1 MSEYVDEVASLPSD
15 SANAEREE
23 QRSINRIPVRLAVSQ
38 KGRSALLGRTR
49 DISLHGLFI
58 ETREPFDVGLVVPL
72 SIDLDQREPLHVSA
86 EVVRSSP
93 EGMGLRFHD
102 LNKESSR
109 RIRRWVVDHTSL
121 AASRRQVEQLIGD
134 SVRIEPIRNPDRIR
148 ALLKDIVASGAQVTL
163 IPADRMARDYA
174 RLVAVDRDSLAFLVP
189 DESSLVPREEVYAL
203 LTLQF
208 VSYSFPLRLRS
219 VDGSQ
224 LRTELPG
231 HVVFSERRTRER
243 TKAPKGSVITWPS
256 PLQKGAEVTLPL
268 VDVSDDGLAFRA
280 PEGTLLL
287 PGTPLVGA
295 VIVVGGRTH
304 ELDRP
309 EVRNL
314 VRVEDTT
321 GVWLRV
327 GVALGPS
334 SLGKQERGAGRVRA
348 KTPIGRFVDKFKTTM
363 SVLLHRGKERIA
375 GSGPASRRVIVR
387 GGAMPIV
394 GILDR
399 TSDDDE
405 RISAPLVIIAP
416 GFAGRKEQ
424 MSFLAGILVEG
435 FQRQNA
441 DIAVLRYDGTNN
453 LGESAKDPN
462 CNADGLHCKHFTAS
476 GLVSDTLA
484 ALAWA
489 KNNPFVDP
497 THIVFIS
504 SSAGS
509 VGVLKVLTMP
519 EGKDICLWFA
529 YMGAPDV
536 IDLIKNGTG
545 NIDFHTYF
553 QRGQGIGMMAL
564 HGVLMDGDHFWK
576 DLHESGLGSLDQTR
590 ALMAKVGADVVWLR
604 GKHDALV
611 DPRRVE
617 AAMRV
622 PAKGGREIVDVEG
635 GHLPRTGEEAIA
647 QFSRITS
654 KVWKKLH
661 GSELPPFKPSIGK
674 LAVKAAA
681 EWKQTQRSVITDR
694 AEWWRRYLLRDDGG
708 IGFDILEYLPEYTSL
723 LEQHAEL
730 TIGSFQPGYTP
741 LSPPFVLEL
750 GAGTGNLTRR
760 LVARGAKVL
769 ATDLVADALSVTRDK
784 IGASH
789 DRFVTEMV
797 DLEGSPWL
805 AMRRFLSGDL
815 PGPIALAERIPG
827 VQKSMMTAILEHD
840 DEDVYALLRGHD
852 VDLDGLCR
860 RLKLAEAP
868 EGMLRDLNLFAK
880 VVGGRV
886 SLDQARGALGFLPPS
901 IFEGNRGLP
910 LADATVDAVTSS
922 FVLSYLSHPEDTVA
936 EAWRVLRGGGVFVA
950 SSMIPDSDSSR
961 MYLDLV
967 QRLQHLPETELPA
980 RTIDAEK
987 TRTELANAARRFV
1000 EHAAQLFR
1008 LEEEGLFRFY
1018 SHESL
1023 SSLVTRRGFVDVKI
1037 VRSFGAPPQ
1046 AVVITCRKP

>member
-1 MSEYVDEVASLPSD
+1 MSEHIDEVASGPPD
-15 SANAEREE
+15 AANEREE
-23 QRSINRIPVRLAVSQ
+23 QRSINRIPVRLAVSH

-58 ETREPFDVGLVVPL
+58 ETREPFDAGVVVPL
-72 SIDLDQREPLHVSA
+72 SIDLDRSEPLHVSA
-86 EVVRSSP
+86 EVVRSNA

-102 LNKESSR
+102 LKKEASR
-109 RIRRWVVDHTSL
+109 RIRRWVVEHTSL

-163 IPADRMARDYA
+163 IPAERYARDYA
-174 RLVAVDRDSLAFLVP
+174 RLVAVERDALVFQVP
-189 DESSLVPREEVYAL
+189 DESSLVPREDVYAL

-219 VDGSQ
+219 VDGSH
-224 LRTELPG
+224 LRTELPA

-243 TKAPKGSVITWPS
+243 IKAPTGSTISWPS
-256 PLQKGAEVTLPL
+256 PLQKGTEVTLPL

-295 VIVVGGRTH
+295 SIAVAGRTQ
-304 ELDRP
+304 ELERP

-314 VRVEDTT
+314 VRVEDGS

-334 SLGKQERGAGRVRA
+334 SLGKQERSAGRVRA
-348 KTPIGRFVDKFKTTM
+348 KTPISRFVEKVKTTM

-375 GSGPASRRVIVR
+375 GSGAASRRVTVR
-387 GGAMPIV
+387 GGAMPII

-399 TSDDDE
+399 TNDDDE
-405 RISAPLVIIAP
+405 RVSAPLVIIAP

-424 MSFLAGILVEG
+424 MSFLAGILIEG

-441 DIAVLRYDGTNN
+441 DLAVLRYDGTNN
-453 LGESAKDPN
+453 LGESGKDPD
-462 CNADGLHCKHFTAS
+462 CWADGLHCKHFTAS
-476 GLVSDTLA
+476 GLVTDTLA

-529 YMGAPDV
+529 YMGSPDV
-536 IDLIKNGTG
+536 IDLIRNGTG
-545 NIDFHTYF
+545 NIDFHSYF
-553 QRGQGIGMMAL
+553 QRGVSVGMMAL
-564 HGVLMDGDHFWK
+564 HGVLMDGDYFWK
-576 DLHESGLGSLDQTR
+576 DLKESGLGDLDQTR
-590 ALMAKVGADVVWLR
+590 ALMAKASADVVWLR

-617 AAMRV
+617 AVMRV
-622 PAKGGREIVDVEG
+622 PAKGGREIIDVDG
-635 GHLPRTGEEAIA
+635 GHLPRTGEEAVA

-661 GSELPPFKPSIGK
+661 GSELPTFRPSIGK

-681 EWKQTQRSVITDR
+681 EWRQTQRSVIGDR
-694 AEWWRRYLLRDDGG
+694 AEWWRKYLMRDDGG
-708 IGFDILEYLPEYTSL
+708 IGFDILEYLPEYTTL
-723 LEQHAEL
+723 LEQHAAL
-730 TIGSFQPGYTP
+730 TLGSFAPGYVP

-760 LVARGAKVL
+760 LVDAGAKVL
-769 ATDLVADALSVTRDK
+769 ATDLVADALRLTRSK
-784 IGASH
+784 IGGQPE
-789 DRFVTEMV
+789 RFIAEVV

-805 AMRRFLSGDL
+805 AMKRFLAGDL
-815 PGPIALAERIPG
+815 PGPLALAERIPG
-827 VQKSMMTAILEHD
+827 VQKSMMAALLEHD

-852 VDLDGLCR
+852 VDVDALSR
-860 RLKLAEAP
+860 RLRLAEAP
-868 EGMLRDLNLFAK
+868 ERMLRDLSVFARA
-880 VVGGRV
+880 VAGTLAV
-886 SLDQARGALGFLPPS
+886 DEARALLGFLPEA
-901 IFEGNRGLP
+901 IFDGKRGLP
-910 LADATVDAVTSS
+910 LGNETVDAVTSS

-936 EAWRVLRGGGVFVA
+936 EAWRVLRRGGVFVA

-967 QRLQHLPETELPA
+967 QRLQHLPEAELPA
-980 RTIDAEK
+980 GTKDAEK
-987 TRTELANAARRFV
+987 TRTELADAARRFV

-1018 SHESL
+1018 SSEML
-1023 SSLVTRRGFVDVKI
+1023 SSLVARRGFVDVKV
-1037 VRSFGAPPQ
+1037 VRGFGTPPQ